1 MSFFVLLL
9 LFRRRFFPSSSLFS
23 PTPSNFPKLL
33 THPFVRRLPE
43 PVDPPQVVQ
52 RHAVPREEPTVDDER
67 LAPDDVAERQRA
79 EGVAEE
85 VGEEAA
91 VLGAHLAVEAVD
103 AVHPRRLVVA
113 AGQVQARRA
122 EALVGEQR
130 QDDLGR
136 ERAAVDKVAVEEE
149 GVCIGGRAAGELE
162 DVEEVV
168 ELAVDVAAD
177 LVFWWRGV
185 FWEGERERG

>member
-52 RHAVPREEPTVDDER
+52 RHPVPREQTAVNHQHP
-67 LAPDDVAERQRA
+67 PSDDVAQRQSAERLPEQI
-79 EGVAEE
+79 GQ
-85 VGEEAA
+85 EAS

-103 AVHPRRLVVA
+103 AVHPGRLVVA
-113 AGQVQARRA
+113 PRQVQARRIQ
-122 EALVGEQR
+122 ALVGKESE
-130 QDDLGR
+130 DDLCR
-136 ERAAVDKVAVEEE
+136 EAAAVDKVAVEEE